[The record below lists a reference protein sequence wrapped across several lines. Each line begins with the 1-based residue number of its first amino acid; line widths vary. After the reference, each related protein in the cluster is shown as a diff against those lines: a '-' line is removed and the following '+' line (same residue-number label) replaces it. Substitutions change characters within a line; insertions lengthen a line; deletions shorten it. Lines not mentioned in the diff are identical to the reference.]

1 MKQTIEGF
9 NQEYALTLEGVDEH
23 GTVIKLDHIDLII
36 LRWFTDIYPTL
47 PHEEFDGRKW
57 VMMTE
62 CGRMIF
68 EDLPLLNLST
78 DSCIKRL
85 FKLVRLEILD
95 YCDHCDGE
103 PPEPF
108 LFFTFGKNYE
118 LLCGQRTAGSDFVI
132 TATDKII
139 GYLNK
144 KAHTNFKTNSKRT
157 QRYIFERFSEG
168 YAAQDFKTVI
178 DKKYDDWAETE
189 FEKYLRPSTLFGDRF
204 EDYLNE
210 AKYKKNYCDSEET
223 K

>member
-9 NQEYALTLEGVDEH
+9 NQEYALKLEGVDEY
-23 GTVIKLDHIDLII
+23 GTVIKLDHTDLVI

-57 VMMTE
+57 VMMNE

-78 DSCIKRL
+78 DGCSKRL

-103 PPEPF
+103 APEPF

-118 LLCGQRTAGSDFVI
+118 PLCGQRTAESDRPRCSAI
-132 TATDKII
+132 D
-139 GYLNK
+139 L
-144 KAHTNFKTNSKRT
+144 RT
-157 QRYIFERFSEG
+157 I
-168 YAAQDFKTVI
+168 
-178 DKKYDDWAETE
+178 
-189 FEKYLRPSTLFGDRF
+189 
-204 EDYLNE
+204 
-210 AKYKKNYCDSEET
+210 
-223 K
+223 

>member
-9 NQEYALTLEGVDEH
+9 NQEYALKLEGADEH
-23 GTVIKLDHIDLII
+23 GAVIKLDHTDLVI

-47 PHEEFDGRKW
+47 PHEEFDGKKW
-57 VMMTE
+57 VMMIE
-62 CGRMIF
+62 CERMIF
-68 EDLPLLNLST
+68 EDLPLLGLSI
-78 DSCIKRL
+78 SNCCKRL

-95 YCDHCDGE
+95 FCDKE
-103 PPEPF
+103 PAAPF

-118 LLCGQRTAGSDFVI
+118 PLCGQRTAGSDLVI
-132 TATDKII
+132 TATDKIV
-139 GYLNK
+139 GYLNE

-157 QRYIFERFSEG
+157 QRYIFERLTEG
-168 YAAQDFKTVI
+168 YAMQDFKTVI

-210 AKYKKNYCDSEET
+210 SKCKKNYCDSEEM

>member
-36 LRWFTDIYPTL
+36 LRWFTDLYPTL
-47 PHEEFDGRKW
+47 PHEEFDGKKW

-78 DSCIKRL
+78 DSCSKRL

-132 TATDKII
+132 TATDKIV

-178 DKKYDDWAETE
+178 DKKYEDWAETE

-210 AKYKKNYCDSEET
+210 AKYKKNYCDSEGT

>member
-9 NQEYALTLEGVDEH
+9 NQEYALKLEGVDEY
-23 GTVIKLDHIDLII
+23 GKVIKLDHTDLVI

-57 VMMTE
+57 VTMTE

-78 DSCIKRL
+78 DSCSKRL

-118 LLCGQRTAGSDFVI
+118 PLCARRTAEKALVI
-132 TATDKII
+132 TATDKIV

-144 KAHTNFKTNSKRT
+144 KAHTNFKTNSKLTR
-157 QRYIFERFSEG
+157 RYIFERLAEG
-168 YAAQDFKTVI
+168 YAVQDFKTVI

-210 AKYKKNYCDSEET
+210 AKYKKNYCDSEGT

>member
-9 NQEYALTLEGVDEH
+9 NQEYALMLAGVDEH
-23 GTVIKLDHIDLII
+23 GAVIKLDHTDLVI

-47 PHEEFDGRKW
+47 PHEEFDGKKW
-57 VMMTE
+57 VMMIE
-62 CGRMIF
+62 CERMIF
-68 EDLPLLNLST
+68 EDLPLLGLSI
-78 DSCIKRL
+78 SNCCKRL

-95 YCDHCDGE
+95 FCDKE
-103 PPEPF
+103 PAAPF
-108 LFFTFGKNYE
+108 LFFTFGKNYD
-118 LLCGQRTAGSDFVI
+118 LLCGRRTAGSDFVI
-132 TATDKII
+132 TATDKIV

-157 QRYIFERFSEG
+157 QRYIFERLAEG
-168 YAAQDFKTVI
+168 YAMQDFKTVI

-210 AKYKKNYCDSEET
+210 SKRKKNYCDSEEM

>member
-9 NQEYALTLEGVDEH
+9 SQEYALKLEGVDEH
-23 GTVIKLDHIDLII
+23 GTVIKLDHTDLVI

-47 PHEEFDGRKW
+47 PHEEFDGKKW

-78 DSCIKRL
+78 DNCSKRL

-95 YCDHCDGE
+95 YCDYCDGE

-118 LLCGQRTAGSDFVI
+118 PLCGQRAVEKALVI
-132 TATDKII
+132 TATDKIV

-144 KAHTNFKTNSKRT
+144 KAHTNFKTNSKLTR
-157 QRYIFERFSEG
+157 RYIFERLAEG
-168 YAAQDFKTVI
+168 YAVQDFKTVI

-204 EDYLNE
+204 DDYLNE
-210 AKYKKNYCDSEET
+210 AKYKKNYCDSEGT

>member
-9 NQEYALTLEGVDEH
+9 NQEYALKLEGVDEY
-23 GTVIKLDHIDLII
+23 GTVIKLDHTDLVI

-47 PHEEFDGRKW
+47 PHEKFDGRKW
-57 VMMTE
+57 VMMNE

-78 DSCIKRL
+78 DSCSKRL

-118 LLCGQRTAGSDFVI
+118 PLCAQRTAEKALVI
-132 TATDKII
+132 TATDKIV

-144 KAHTNFKTNSKRT
+144 KAHTNFKTNSKLTR
-157 QRYIFERFSEG
+157 RYIFERFSEG

-204 EDYLNE
+204 EHYLNE
-210 AKYKKNYCDSEET
+210 SKRKKNYCSSEGM

>member
-9 NQEYALTLEGVDEH
+9 NQEYALTLEGVDEY
-23 GTVIKLDHIDLII
+23 GMVIKLDHTDLVI

-68 EDLPLLNLST
+68 EDLPLLNLSI
-78 DSCIKRL
+78 DSCGERL

-95 YCDHCDGE
+95 YCDYCDGE

-132 TATDKII
+132 TATDKIV

-210 AKYKKNYCDSEET
+210 AKHKKNYCDSEGM

>member
-9 NQEYALTLEGVDEH
+9 IQEYALMLEGVDEY
-23 GTVIKLDHIDLII
+23 GTVIKLDHTDLVI

-47 PHEEFDGRKW
+47 PHEEIDGRKW
-57 VMMTE
+57 VMMAE
-62 CGRMIF
+62 CGSMIF

-78 DSCIKRL
+78 DNCSKRL

-118 LLCGQRTAGSDFVI
+118 PLCGQRTAESDFVI
-132 TATDKII
+132 TATDKIV

-144 KAHTNFKTNSKRT
+144 KAHTNFKTNSKLTR
-157 QRYIFERFSEG
+157 RYIFERLAEG
-168 YAAQDFKTVI
+168 YAVQDFKTVI

-210 AKYKKNYCDSEET
+210 AKYKKNYCDSEGT

>member
-1 MKQTIEGF
+1 MKQTIAGF

-23 GTVIKLDHIDLII
+23 GAVIKLDHTDLVI
-36 LRWFTDIYPTL
+36 LRWFTDTYPTL
-47 PHEEFDGRKW
+47 PHEEIDGRKW

-78 DSCIKRL
+78 DSCSKRL

-132 TATDKII
+132 TATDKIV

-210 AKYKKNYCDSEET
+210 AKYKKNYCDSEGM

>member
-9 NQEYALTLEGVDEH
+9 NQEYALKLEGVDEH
-23 GTVIKLDHIDLII
+23 GAVIKLDQTDLVI

-57 VMMTE
+57 VMMNE

-78 DSCIKRL
+78 DSCSKRL

-108 LFFTFGKNYE
+108 MFTFGKNYE

-132 TATDKII
+132 TATDKIV

-210 AKYKKNYCDSEET
+210 AKYKKNYCDSEGM

>member
-9 NQEYALTLEGVDEH
+9 NQEYALKLEGVDEH
-23 GTVIKLDHIDLII
+23 GAVIKLDHTDLVI

-47 PHEEFDGRKW
+47 PHEEIGGRKW

-62 CGRMIF
+62 CGSMIF
-68 EDLPLLNLST
+68 EDLPLLNLSINNC
-78 DSCIKRL
+78 SERL

-118 LLCGQRTAGSDFVI
+118 TLCGQRAVEKALVI
-132 TATDKII
+132 TATDKIV

-144 KAHTNFKTNSKRT
+144 KAHTNFKTNSKLTR
-157 QRYIFERFSEG
+157 RYIFERLAEG
-168 YAAQDFKTVI
+168 YAVQDFKTVI

-210 AKYKKNYCDSEET
+210 AKYKKNYCDSEGT

>member
-9 NQEYALTLEGVDEH
+9 NQEYALKLEGVDEH
-23 GTVIKLDHIDLII
+23 GAVIKLDHTDLVI

-47 PHEEFDGRKW
+47 PHEEIDGRKW

-62 CGRMIF
+62 CGSMIF

-78 DSCIKRL
+78 DNCIKRL
-85 FKLVRLEILD
+85 FKLVKLEILD
-95 YCDHCDGE
+95 YCDYCDGE

-118 LLCGQRTAGSDFVI
+118 PLCGQHTAKKDFVI
-132 TATDKII
+132 TATDKIV

-210 AKYKKNYCDSEET
+210 AKYKKNYCDSEGM

>member
-9 NQEYALTLEGVDEH
+9 NQEYALTLEGVDEY
-23 GTVIKLDHIDLII
+23 GTVIKLDHTDLVI

-57 VMMTE
+57 VMMDE
-62 CGRMIF
+62 CGSMIF

-78 DSCIKRL
+78 DSCSKRL

-118 LLCGQRTAGSDFVI
+118 HLCAQRTAEKDFVI
-132 TATDKII
+132 TATDKIV

-144 KAHTNFKTNSKRT
+144 KAHTNFKTNSKLTR
-157 QRYIFERFSEG
+157 RYIFERLAEG
-168 YAAQDFKTVI
+168 YAVQDFKTVI

-210 AKYKKNYCDSEET
+210 AKYKKNYCDSEGT

>member
-9 NQEYALTLEGVDEH
+9 NQEYALKLEGVDEY
-23 GTVIKLDHIDLII
+23 GTVIKLDHTDLVI

-68 EDLPLLNLST
+68 EDLPLLNLSINNC
-78 DSCIKRL
+78 SERL

-95 YCDHCDGE
+95 YCEGDPD
-103 PPEPF
+103 EPF
-108 LFFTFGKNYE
+108 WLTFGKNYE
-118 LLCGQRTAGSDFVI
+118 PLCAQRTAEKALVI
-132 TATDKII
+132 TATDKIV

-210 AKYKKNYCDSEET
+210 AKYKKNYCDSEGM

>member
-23 GTVIKLDHIDLII
+23 GAVIKLDHTDLVI

-47 PHEEFDGRKW
+47 PHEEFGGRKW

-68 EDLPLLNLST
+68 EDLPLLNLSI
-78 DSCIKRL
+78 SNCGERL

-95 YCDHCDGE
+95 YCDYCDGE

-132 TATDKII
+132 TATDKIV

-210 AKYKKNYCDSEET
+210 AKYKKNYCDSEGM

>member
-9 NQEYALTLEGVDEH
+9 NQEYALTLEGVDEY
-23 GTVIKLDHIDLII
+23 GAVIKLDHTDLVI

-57 VMMTE
+57 VMMNE

-78 DSCIKRL
+78 DSCSKRL

-103 PPEPF
+103 TPEPF

-118 LLCGQRTAGSDFVI
+118 PLCAQRTAEKALVI
-132 TATDKII
+132 TATDKIV

-210 AKYKKNYCDSEET
+210 AKCKKNYCDLEGT